1 MRAALGMPGLCA
13 QLGCPS
19 VEGLPPAPAPT
30 PPHAWLL
37 QPHSVQAAAEVE
49 ARIAA
54 AQQAATAEY
63 ETREAA
69 AREQDAAQ
77 VYRRCR
83 FCRTRQPCGLPP
95 TLAWHKHRATELVTA
110 GSAARSIDPELT
122 GVLCSPAL
130 QAAEVRRAAQELAA
144 LRRAA
149 TLELQ
154 QLQAATGVTIGSC
167 SACRLPSSSGGQ
179 LPATAA
185 ATPGPTLAAAPAPV
199 PAPAAAAAAPA
210 SQRQEPAVAP
220 PAPPRVPA
228 PAAPAAAAVDDAKV
242 ADDDGPDQLQPESD
256 SESEVFYDCA
266 SSLSYC
272 STASRGQ
279 AQRRRRRRRGRGAH
293 AGRAC
298 CSIM

>member
-1 MRAALGMPGLCA
+1 MQRLWFCCTGQLCA
-13 QLGCPS
+13 
-19 VEGLPPAPAPT
+19 LPLLPAWHNQPT
-30 PPHAWLL
+30 
-37 QPHSVQAAAEVE
+37 
-49 ARIAA
+49 
-54 AQQAATAEY
+54 ATA
-63 ETREAA
+63 TASVG
-69 AREQDAAQ
+69 AR
-77 VYRRCR
+77 RRQLLLTLQ
-83 FCRTRQPCGLPP
+83 RTAP
-95 TLAWHKHRATELVTA
+95 LV
-110 GSAARSIDPELT
+110 S
-122 GVLCSPAL
+122 

-167 SACRLPSSSGGQ
+167 GACRLPSSSGGE

-185 ATPGPTLAAAPAPV
+185 GAASPGPTLTAAQTPM

-210 SQRQEPAVAP
+210 SQRQPPAVVP
-220 PAPPRVPA
+220 PAPPAV
-228 PAAPAAAAVDDAKV
+228 PAAAAAAAAAAADDGKV
-242 ADDDGPDQLQPESD
+242 ADGSEPDRLQPESD
-256 SESEVFYDCA
+256 SESEVYYDCA

-279 AQRRRRRRRGRGAH
+279 AQRRRRRGRARGTH